1 MPSDK
6 HDMTY
11 YAKCMMG
18 GILACGITHTAIVS
32 IDLVKCRKQ
41 VAKDLYSSIGGSLK
55 KVRLEEGLSGLTLGW
70 FPTYIGYSLQGFAK
84 FGFYEI
90 FKDVYGG
97 IVGEENAVKYKK
109 IVWGFSSASAEII
122 ADVFL
127 CPFESVKVRMQTS
140 LPPGSF
146 PNKFFPAW
154 ASMAKETGNPF
165 YKALAP
171 LWARQVP
178 YTVVKFVA
186 FEYFVEKMYQYIFTK
201 GKNAYSK
208 TTQLFVSFMSGYAAG
223 VFCAIVSHPADTM
236 VSKLNDGKV
245 GRKEGEALGGAVAR
259 IYKDIGF
266 SGLWNGLGARIFMI
280 GTLTGLQWYIY
291 DSFKTATGLQTT
303 GGGPVKV
310 EESNK
315 KH

>member
-1 MPSDK
+1 MSDK

-18 GILACGITHTAIVS
+18 GILACGLTHTAMTP

-41 VAKDLYSSIGGSLK
+41 VAKELYPSIAGSLN
-55 KVRLEEGLSGLTLGW
+55 KVKAEEGVKGLSLGW
-70 FPTYIGYSLQGFAK
+70 VPTLIGYSLQGFAK

-97 IVGEENAVKYKK
+97 IVGQENAVKYKK
-109 IVWGFSSASAEII
+109 IVWAFSSASAELI

-146 PNKFFPAW
+146 PNKFGA
-154 ASMAKETGNPF
+154 AYSQIGKEAGNPYF
-165 YKALAP
+165 KALAP

-186 FEYFVEKMYQYIFTK
+186 FEYFVEKFYKHIFTK
-201 GKNAYSK
+201 GKENYSK
-208 TTQLFVSFMSGYAAG
+208 GTQLFVSFLSGYAAG

-245 GRKEGEALGGAVAR
+245 GRKEGEALGGALSR

-266 SGLWNGLGARIFMI
+266 AGLWFGLGARIFMI
-280 GTLTGLQWYIY
+280 GTLTGLQWWIY
-291 DSFKTATGLQTT
+291 DSFKTAAGLQTT
-303 GGGPVKV
+303 GGSAVKKDAV
-310 EESNK
+310 

>member
-1 MPSDK
+1 MSGDK

-18 GILACGITHTAIVS
+18 GILACGLTHTAMVP

-41 VAKDLYSSIGGSLK
+41 VAKNEYPSIVGSLT
-55 KVRLEEGLSGLTLGW
+55 KVRAEEGLRGLTLGW
-70 FPTYIGYSLQGFAK
+70 LPTFIGYSLQGFAK

-97 IVGEENAVKYKK
+97 IVGEENNKKYKK
-109 IVWGFSSASAEII
+109 IVWACSSASAELI

-146 PNKFFPAW
+146 PNNFFGAWGKFSA
-154 ASMAKETGNPF
+154 ETGNPF
-165 YKALAP
+165 YKALSP

-186 FEYFVEKMYQYIFTK
+186 FEYFVEKFYEHIFTK

-208 TTQLFVSFMSGYAAG
+208 GTQLFVSFMAGYAAG

-245 GRKEGEALGGAVAR
+245 GRKEGEALGGAVSR

-266 SGLWNGLGARIFMI
+266 GGLWQGLGARIFMI

-291 DSFKTATGLQTT
+291 DSFKTAAGLQTT
-303 GGGPVKV
+303 GGGPVKTEV
-310 EESNK
+310 VQ